1 MDFFMLADMARDLD
15 VPCNGVMAD
24 HQHADNHVHEFIF
37 TGEFSVCRQC
47 GVTDSQHVQF
57 ENAEEGFRGP
67 EATEGTSRL
76 GLENAQDTLFS
87 EGFRLATRVG
97 DRRLNNINR
106 RICSNNKDSKIY
118 ADGNF
123 ISEMCVK
130 LSLHSDISNI
140 AIQFLVDV
148 LRNAKERDGKLSPRG
163 KNRLGLMAFSIFSA
177 TNVTGFPTNP
187 LRLVDFF
194 GISAKHFRFG
204 EKWFHEYCSD
214 VPESTYSAESLI
226 PPFPYLT
233 SAEKIKIKNFIKQ
246 NKNIFATPKTAAA
259 GTIYKFHPE
268 LLDEILDFYDI
279 TKVTVVKYSSRL
291 T

>member
-130 LSLHSDISNI
+130 LSLHSDTDFS
-140 AIQFLVDV
+140 
-148 LRNAKERDGKLSPRG
+148 RGHKLSDSVS
-163 KNRLGLMAFSIFSA
+163 LSIA
-177 TNVTGFPTNP
+177 
-187 LRLVDFF
+187 R
-194 GISAKHFRFG
+194 
-204 EKWFHEYCSD
+204 
-214 VPESTYSAESLI
+214 SLI
-226 PPFPYLT
+226 RAARRLAALS
-233 SAEKIKIKNFIKQ
+233 SAI
-246 NKNIFATPKTAAA
+246 
-259 GTIYKFHPE
+259 
-268 LLDEILDFYDI
+268 
-279 TKVTVVKYSSRL
+279 RL
-291 T
+291 R